1 MIKQIDKKRAFTIIE
16 IILVIAILLIVFGFV
31 ALYAQTSQVRAD
43 INTQA
48 DIAVSY
54 LRLMQSNTAS
64 GRTLEGN
71 AIHLETNAYTLFNGP
86 SYVSEDINNYTID
99 LPATLNIENIL
110 LNGAGQDIIFSG
122 PAGETLNYG
131 NFDLVANQI
140 GKTITINISELG
152 TITY

>member
-1 MIKQIDKKRAFTIIE
+1 MIKQIDKKRAFSIVE
-16 IILVIAILLIVFGFV
+16 IVLVIAILLIVFGFAV
-31 ALYAQTSQVRAD
+31 LYSQTSQVRAD

-54 LRLMQSNTAS
+54 LRLMQSNGAS
-64 GRTLEGN
+64 GRVSEGN
-71 AIHLETNAYTLFNGP
+71 AIHLETSAYTIFNGL
-86 SYVSEDINNYTID
+86 SYIPEDINNYTID
-99 LPATLNIENIL
+99 LPATLNIENIS

-131 NFDLVANQI
+131 NFDLVTNQI
-140 GKTITINISELG
+140 GKTITINISEIG